1 MNICVFLSA
10 ADLDERYTRPAREFA
25 ELLGKGGHTLVW
37 GGSESGLMKVVADG
51 VAESGG
57 RLTGVSVDFLAAK
70 ARVVAE
76 PDQMV
81 IAKDLAERKALLLEK
96 SDAVVIMVGGTGTL
110 DEATEILELKKHGK
124 TDKPIVLLNSAGF
137 YDGLKEQFRRMEDEG
152 FLPIPSLTS
161 CSSPRSRS
169 APWPTSKSRA
179 ASSSA
184 SMAGMATHVITGA
197 GSGIGA
203 AVARRLHERGDEI
216 VLHARDAGRAKE
228 LAAQFPGARTLVGD
242 LADPDKLSWAFSH
255 QTLPDRIDSLLH
267 IAGIV
272 DLGKVGELTPKSWRH
287 QLNVNLI
294 APAEL
299 TRHFLPQ
306 LRLAQGH
313 VLFVNSGAGLNANA
327 DWSAYAASKHG
338 LKALAD
344 SLRQEEHGNGVRVTS
359 VYPGRTA
366 SPMQAKVHH
375 QEGKEYD
382 ESRWIDPESMA
393 TTIVMA
399 LDLPRDAEVND
410 LTVRP
415 GR

>member
-1 MNICVFLSA
+1 
-10 ADLDERYTRPAREFA
+10 
-25 ELLGKGGHTLVW
+25 
-37 GGSESGLMKVVADG
+37 
-51 VAESGG
+51 
-57 RLTGVSVDFLAAK
+57 
-70 ARVVAE
+70 
-76 PDQMV
+76 
-81 IAKDLAERKALLLEK
+81 
-96 SDAVVIMVGGTGTL
+96 
-110 DEATEILELKKHGK
+110 
-124 TDKPIVLLNSAGF
+124 
-137 YDGLKEQFRRMEDEG
+137 
-152 FLPIPSLTS
+152 
-161 CSSPRSRS
+161 
-169 APWPTSKSRA
+169 
-179 ASSSA
+179 
-184 SMAGMATHVITGA
+184 MATHVITGA

-203 AVARRLHERGDEI
+203 AVARRLHAREDDI

-228 LAAQFPGARTLVGD
+228 LAAEYPGARTLVGD

-267 IAGIV
+267 IAGVV
-272 DLGKVGELTPKSWRH
+272 DLGPVGELTPRSWHH

-306 LRLAQGH
+306 LRLSHGH
-313 VLFVNSGAGLNANA
+313 VLFVNSGAGLNAHA

-344 SLRQEEHGNGVRVTS
+344 SLRHEERGNGVRVTS

-366 SPMQAKVHH
+366 GPMQVKVHQ

-382 ESRWIDPESMA
+382 ASKWIDPESVA
-393 TTIVMA
+393 TTILMA
-399 LDLPRDAEVND
+399 LDLPSDAEVSN